1 MKIEELSKIS
11 IYNRELIKNIK
22 YCACYYCLCKFDP
35 KDIISWT
42 DNEKTALCPKCNIDS
57 VIGDNDPI
65 DSSFL
70 EKANKYY
77 F

>member
-11 IYNRELIKNIK
+11 INNKELIENSK
-22 YCACYYCLCKFDP
+22 YCACYYCLYKFEP
-35 KDIISWT
+35 KDIIFWT
-42 DNEKTALCPKCNIDS
+42 DNKKTALCPKCNVDS

-65 DSSFL
+65 DSDFL
-70 EKANKYY
+70 QKASKYW